1 MVFAVLQ
8 GKIVLFI
15 FGKIQSLGLGGD
27 PLEGV
32 VAEFA
37 AVVTVPDDSF
47 FGAEHHF
54 LVHFRAE
61 AAVLAGPLHL
71 FPKQHSDPFLSPVLY
86 NSRRGISSP
95 IFAKSRGKSRP

>member
-8 GKIVLFI
+8 GKIVLFV

-47 FGAEHHF
+47 FGAENGILIQFGSVEAVNAGTVDF
-54 LVHFRAE
+54 LT
-61 AAVLAGPLHL
+61 
-71 FPKQHSDPFLSPVLY
+71 KQHMYLSVDSDCLY
-86 NSRRGISSP
+86 YT
-95 IFAKSRGKSRP
+95 

>member
-1 MVFAVLQ
+1 MLFAVLQ
-8 GKIVLFI
+8 GKIVLFV

-27 PLEGV
+27 ALEGV
-32 VAEFA
+32 VAEFP
-37 AVVTVPDDSF
+37 AVVTVPDDSL

-71 FPKQHSDPFLSPVLY
+71 FSKQHSDPFLSLVLY
-86 NSRRGISSP
+86 NS
-95 IFAKSRGKSRP
+95 